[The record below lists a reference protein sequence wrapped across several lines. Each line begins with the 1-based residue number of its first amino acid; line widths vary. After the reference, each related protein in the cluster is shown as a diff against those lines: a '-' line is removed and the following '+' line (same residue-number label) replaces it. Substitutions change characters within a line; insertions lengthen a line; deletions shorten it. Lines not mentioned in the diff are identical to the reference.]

1 MKKISWK
8 LYFMIIGI
16 AGTIG
21 CLIMINMWM
30 KELSTRLLTNHKEEI
45 HSIEMDV
52 DADIE
57 GQYLKDKKTEII
69 SRDGIWHLMID
80 DNACYME
87 NGNDQIYII
96 PDEKNKKWAISH
108 YDTDKKTWTNS
119 VQESKFDVSKI
130 EHDKWIG
137 NIETKLFALE
147 DIKIAFKKEYYIISG
162 NLLVQDIVKS
172 TKFYSFFD
180 EKTIKNASCKVVLQY
195 KKNTEKLTEVK
206 IKCQNIDIVSYGKID
221 EINID
226 VVIGNIN
233 EGKIN
238 VPEQVLPDYEEVAV
252 EVKNQNNTDIPLE
265 NDTDVSP
272 VLASLVYNVSFVTS
286 DVIEQ
291 SINDSHMLMPSED
304 ILIIMTNMLNNNTL
318 NQISKKLQMYN
329 KWNQNNKLAIAYF
342 YGLGV
347 FSLEDLSLYAV
358 DTDEVI
364 SNYEEICNKN

>member
-1 MKKISWK
+1 MHLAR
-8 LYFMIIGI
+8 LY
-16 AGTIG
+16 
-21 CLIMINMWM
+21 C
-30 KELSTRLLTNHKEEI
+30 
-45 HSIEMDV
+45 SI
-52 DADIE
+52 
-57 GQYLKDKKTEII
+57 
-69 SRDGIWHLMID
+69 
-80 DNACYME
+80 
-87 NGNDQIYII
+87 
-96 PDEKNKKWAISH
+96 
-108 YDTDKKTWTNS
+108 
-119 VQESKFDVSKI
+119 
-130 EHDKWIG
+130 
-137 NIETKLFALE
+137 
-147 DIKIAFKKEYYIISG
+147 
-162 NLLVQDIVKS
+162 
-172 TKFYSFFD
+172 
-180 EKTIKNASCKVVLQY
+180 

-238 VPEQVLPDYEEVAV
+238 VPEQVLPDYEEVAE
-252 EVKNQNNTDIPLE
+252 EVKNQNNTDISLE

-342 YGLGV
+342 FMDLV
-347 FSLEDLSLYAV
+347 FSHWKIFHCMQLIRMRLFQITKRYA
-358 DTDEVI
+358 I
-364 SNYEEICNKN
+364 KINKKRKK